1 LTLRVGGAS
10 FTLMKILLAMLSGV
24 MLLFISGEAVRAQAP
39 AAPSAAAVPAF
50 GTAQLE
56 QLVGPIALYPDPLIA
71 ELLPAATLPSEIVM
85 ADRYVSQGGDPN
97 QIPEQGWDAS
107 VQAMAH
113 YGNVLKWMDD
123 NLAWT
128 TQLGQVF
135 QNQQA
140 DVMNAIQ
147 QLRGQA
153 QNLGNLP
160 STPQE
165 SVVTDG
171 GDIEIDP
178 TDPDQMYVPSYQP
191 DQIYYQPG
199 IYCTFPCW
207 LGCDWDWHHHGL
219 IFWGPGHERPGDWWH
234 RPPGERHAYI
244 GGNPLPRWHAGVGV
258 GARVAHGNLDRGY
271 EAPAVYRSYARPG
284 VAPGVSVI
292 HNAPATVRS
301 VPAFRQSAAP
311 AGGFFTGGR
320 SGREAVESSERG
332 QASRAEVRGESA
344 PHGGGGFSG
353 GGGGGGGKRR

>member
-1 LTLRVGGAS
+1 
-10 FTLMKILLAMLSGV
+10 MKILLAMLSGV

-160 STPQE
+160 STPA
-165 SVVTDG
+165 
-171 GDIEIDP
+171 
-178 TDPDQMYVPSYQP
+178 
-191 DQIYYQPG
+191 G
-199 IYCTFPCW
+199 I
-207 LGCDWDWHHHGL
+207 G
-219 IFWGPGHERPGDWWH
+219 RH
-234 RPPGERHAYI
+234 RRRRH
-244 GGNPLPRWHAGVGV
+244 R
-258 GARVAHGNLDRGY
+258 D
-271 EAPAVYRSYARPG
+271 
-284 VAPGVSVI
+284 
-292 HNAPATVRS
+292 
-301 VPAFRQSAAP
+301 
-311 AGGFFTGGR
+311 
-320 SGREAVESSERG
+320 
-332 QASRAEVRGESA
+332 
-344 PHGGGGFSG
+344 
-353 GGGGGGGKRR
+353 